1 MFEDKQM
8 ICNKLLE
15 ALRLTRQFEDL
26 KSLVYVRESDDC
38 ETVTAIFE
46 QGSTK
51 EINVS
56 LDSGAAMIRD
66 ILRALV

>member
-51 EINVS
+51 EIDVS
-56 LDSGAAMIRD
+56 LDSGAALIRD